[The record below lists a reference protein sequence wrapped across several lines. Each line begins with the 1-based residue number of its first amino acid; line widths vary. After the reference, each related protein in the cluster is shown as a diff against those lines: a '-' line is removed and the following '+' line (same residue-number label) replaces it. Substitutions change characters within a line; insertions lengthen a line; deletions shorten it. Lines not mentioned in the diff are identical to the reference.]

1 MHYTCAHKTHNTSID
16 IYTYIHGS
24 CTLVLQGVELP
35 NADGA
40 STVKEIDSLKQDV
53 QDRDEEIKRLTSL
66 LEAREEMAVRG
77 GGGRGGAGGGGEGG
91 SGEEGWEESDLRAR
105 LEEAE
110 DRRMRAEEEL
120 KNLQSR
126 LTEREKVTAWA
137 GPGYGAVDWHAFAVD
152 WGKHIYGMINDKL
165 SSMLVMP
172 SYVCRITHSM
182 NVFLQSLQIYCTLHP

>member
-1 MHYTCAHKTHNTSID
+1 MNTLNTYMHRHT
-16 IYTYIHGS
+16 GS
-24 CTLVLQGVELP
+24 CTLVLQEVELP

-40 STVKEIDSLKQDV
+40 SIAQEVDSLKQDV

-66 LEAREEMAVRG
+66 LEAREEMVVGG
-77 GGGRGGAGGGGEGG
+77 GGGRGGGGGGGEGG
-91 SGEEGWEESDLRAR
+91 SGEEEWEESDLRAR

-120 KNLQSR
+120 KDLQSKLAER
-126 LTEREKVTAWA
+126 KKREKVTAWA

-152 WGKHIYGMINDKL
+152 WGKYSYGMINDKL

-172 SYVCRITHSM
+172 SYVCRIAHSV
-182 NVFLQSLQIYCTLHP
+182 NVHLQSLQIYCTLHP